1 MDCARKTLQAPLS
14 LPLRFYCEWTQRSKS
29 ETQLWRLTGAECA
42 WTQAQILLLEMQA
55 SVMTDTAF
63 KDAQRAQM
71 LNALAIADKALV
83 DGADE
88 FLQLLAAASQL
99 QKLANAA

>member
-1 MDCARKTLQAPLS
+1 
-14 LPLRFYCEWTQRSKS
+14 
-29 ETQLWRLTGAECA
+29 
-42 WTQAQILLLEMQA
+42 MQA
-55 SVMTDTAF
+55 SVMTDAAF

>member
-1 MDCARKTLQAPLS
+1 MSIAPTLQCVL
-14 LPLRFYCEWTQRSKS
+14 
-29 ETQLWRLTGAECA
+29 G
-42 WTQAQILLLEMQA
+42 QAQVLLLEMQA

-71 LNALAIADKALV
+71 LTALAIADKALV

>member
-1 MDCARKTLQAPLS
+1 MIGETSTLN
-14 LPLRFYCEWTQRSKS
+14 TQM
-29 ETQLWRLTGAECA
+29 WRLTDSECGC
-42 WTQAQILLLEMQA
+42 TQAQILLLEMQA

>member
-1 MDCARKTLQAPLS
+1 M
-14 LPLRFYCEWTQRSKS
+14 S
-29 ETQLWRLTGAECA
+29 ESDTACVRD
-42 WTQAQILLLEMQA
+42 QAQVLLLEMQA
-55 SVMTDTAF
+55 SVIATPAF
-63 KDAQRAQM
+63 KDAQRAHM
-71 LNALAIADKALV
+71 LGALAIADKALV